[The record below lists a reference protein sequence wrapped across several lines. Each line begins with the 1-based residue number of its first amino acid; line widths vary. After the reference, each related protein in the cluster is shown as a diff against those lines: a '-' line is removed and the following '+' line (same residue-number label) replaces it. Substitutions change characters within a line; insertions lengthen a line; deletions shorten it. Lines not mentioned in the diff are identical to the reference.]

1 MSEGV
6 QLTKPEMGSG
16 TNTDREEDS
25 GRSTN
30 CIFVSL
36 FAYVSARRRLLRCGA
51 AKKTDKEVKL
61 NWLSIFEGDWSLFKC
76 NFLSSVLGYLLL
88 GDMCILFASHEGITV
103 FDCLHSPY
111 GRDTTNHDDRN
122 PVAWKIRNK
131 LLSCFPTLIW
141 LNLSILMITSL
152 EAAIKAGAGPG

>member
-36 FAYVSARRRLLRCGA
+36 FAYVSARRRLLRYGA

-61 NWLSIFEGDWSLFKC
+61 NWLSIFEGD
-76 NFLSSVLGYLLL
+76 
-88 GDMCILFASHEGITV
+88 
-103 FDCLHSPY
+103 
-111 GRDTTNHDDRN
+111 
-122 PVAWKIRNK
+122 
-131 LLSCFPTLIW
+131 
-141 LNLSILMITSL
+141 
-152 EAAIKAGAGPG
+152 